1 MKKEGGGGGDVG
13 VWGVGGV
20 GGRTGHMINN
30 GEFLIPEPLEQRQR
44 RGFFI

>member
-13 VWGVGGV
+13 VGGL